1 MDTEQY
7 SRTALATAASRAA
20 HLIVD
25 GEPSIFADVL
35 ALPLLGKRA
44 SKFVGHHEAAA
55 GHPALAGTRSLA
67 TVRSRYT
74 EDRLAESAQRGV
86 TQYVILGA
94 GLDSF
99 GYRSSLAGQVR
110 VFEVDHPATQEWKR
124 RRLAAADIAVPDA
137 VTFVPVD
144 FETGGLLDS
153 LTAGGLDLSEPA
165 VVSWLG
171 VIMYLTRPAI
181 GQTLAQLAKLAPGS
195 ELIVNYMLPASLRDS
210 DASAYADIV
219 MPVSAERG
227 EPWLTFLTPAE
238 MTALLASHGFAQVDH
253 VSQRDA
259 VDAALWQRSDSLR
272 PLNLSNIAHAVLG

>member
-1 MDTEQY
+1 MGPNQY

-25 GEPSIFADVL
+25 GQPAIFSDTL
-35 ALPLLGKRA
+35 ALPLLGQRA
-44 SKFVGHHEAAA
+44 GKFVGHHEAAA
-55 GHPALAGTRSLA
+55 DHLATAGTRTLA

-124 RRLAAADIAVPDA
+124 LRLAMAGIAVPDA
-137 VTFVPVD
+137 VTFVPAD
-144 FETGGLLDS
+144 FEAGTLLGS
-153 LTAGGLDLSEPA
+153 LTAGGLSLSEPTL
-165 VVSWLG
+165 VSWLG

-181 GQTLAQLAKLAPGS
+181 GQTLAQLGKLAPGS
-195 ELIVNYMLPASLRDS
+195 ELIVNYMLPASLRDG
-210 DASAYADIV
+210 DANAYADMV
-219 MPVSAERG
+219 MPVAAERG

-238 MTALLASHGFAQVDH
+238 MTALLASHGFAQVRH
-253 VSQRDA
+253 YSQREA